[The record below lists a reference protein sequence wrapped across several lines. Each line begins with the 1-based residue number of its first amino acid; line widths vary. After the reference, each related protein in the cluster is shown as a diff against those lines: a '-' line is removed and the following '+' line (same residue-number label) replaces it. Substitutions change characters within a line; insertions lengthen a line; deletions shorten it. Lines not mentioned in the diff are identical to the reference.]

1 MSTSTPASI
10 PIPAWPPLPNETE
23 IYILADGQVI
33 VADLPVELAGLAAK
47 LGQAQANSPQNIPPQ
62 PPPTP

>member
-1 MSTSTPASI
+1 
-10 PIPAWPPLPNETE
+10 LPNETE

-33 VADLPVELAGLAAK
+33 VADLPAELAGLAAK
-47 LGQAQANSPQNIPPQ
+47 LGQAQANSIQNIPPQ